1 MNLSIRILGWVH
13 LVTGGIGLAIGL
25 AACIGIGADPTYRHT
40 LAYLVPF
47 FMMLAC
53 FWFLPATVGGWGLLT
68 GKPWGRWI
76 IWALSA
82 LMLPLIPVG
91 TVLGGAGVWVLYSTR
106 DRNGDNFG
114 PAMLAARASGRR
126 YLGLA
131 LAMLAAVAILAGM
144 IGVGYLF
151 RHQIEGGRPK
161 PPLSV
166 VPPMPLLAPAR

>member
-1 MNLSIRILGWVH
+1 LNVGVRVLGWVH
-13 LVTGGIGLAIGL
+13 LLTGGIGLAIAL

-47 FMMLAC
+47 FLMVAC

-68 GKPWGRWI
+68 GRRWGRWI

-82 LMLPLIPVG
+82 LMLSLIPVG
-91 TVLGGAGVWVLYSTR
+91 TILGGAGVWVLFATR
-106 DRNGDNFG
+106 EKASDSFEQAITTVKVTAPRYYGF
-114 PAMLAARASGRR
+114 ALAA
-126 YLGLA
+126 
-131 LAMLAAVAILAGM
+131 LAAVAILAGM

-151 RHQIEGGRPK
+151 RHQIEGDRPA

-166 VPPMPLLAPAR
+166 VPPMPLPAPAR